1 MYQLLLLRLLTVAHS
16 KQCAITRRSKKLFEI
31 GFGSYDEDL
40 HSQGYAARPLEKYAK
55 LKISIVERLADRQ
68 KIGKRQAIDR

>member
-1 MYQLLLLRLLTVAHS
+1 MRLISFILNSCGGRPDAFGHQHVS
-16 KQCAITRRSKKLFEI
+16 GSKKQFEI

-55 LKISIVERLADRQ
+55 LKISIIERLVDRQ
-68 KIGKRQAIDR
+68 KIGKR

>member
-1 MYQLLLLRLLTVAHS
+1 MKKYSAVAHS

-31 GFGSYDEDL
+31 RFRSYDEDL

-55 LKISIVERLADRQ
+55 LKISIIEGLADNLL
-68 KIGKRQAIDR
+68 IGYR